1 MRVAAGIILIVL
13 GMVLL
18 VSFVSVVID
27 YGGYGAGFDLF
38 SIIASVF
45 IVTGGVFCIMRKVW
59 GLCFASAL
67 VAVLFMIFWLMGS
80 VLAIAWLTWLISVMG
95 TLPII
100 FVCVRKRE
108 WQEISA

>member
-1 MRVAAGIILIVL
+1 MRIAAGILLIVL

-18 VSFVSVVID
+18 IGFIVVLID
-27 YGGYGAGFDLF
+27 YGGYDPAFDLF
-38 SIIASVF
+38 AIIASVF
-45 IVTGGVFCIMRKVW
+45 IVTGGVFCLMRKVW
-59 GLCFASAL
+59 GLCFASTL
-67 VAVLFMIFWLMGS
+67 VALLFMIFWLMGS
-80 VLAIAWLTWLISVMG
+80 FRAETWLTWLVSIMG